1 MAYMFEF
8 PHTRTYDNDLGWLI
22 KHVRSIGEAVQAL
35 EEWKAGEEQ
44 TIEDL
49 QSLLDAL
56 ASGEVP
62 EEVATA
68 ITKWLQ
74 INARDIVGAMVK
86 NVWFGL
92 TMSGYFVAYIPG
104 SWNDIIFKTTG
115 YDFFTSL
122 QEEFGHL
129 VLLSK
134 GGI

>member
-1 MAYMFEF
+1 MSFFEF
-8 PHTRTYDNDLGWLI
+8 PHTRTYDNDLGWII
-22 KHVRSIGEAVQAL
+22 KNMKSSDEAIQAL
-35 EEWKAGEEQ
+35 EAWKESAEG
-44 TIEDL
+44 TIADL

-56 ASGEVP
+56 SSGTVP
-62 EEVATA
+62 QEVADA

-74 INARDIVGAMVK
+74 INARDIVGAMIK

-92 TMSGYFVAYIPG
+92 TMSGYFVAYIPE

-122 QEEFGHL
+122 QEEYGHL

>member
-1 MAYMFEF
+1 MSFFEF
-8 PHTRTYDNDLGWLI
+8 PHTRTYDSDLGWLI
-22 KHVRSIGEAVQAL
+22 KNVKSFDDAIQAL
-35 EEWKAGEEQ
+35 QEWQNNADV
-44 TIEDL
+44 TVADL
-49 QSLLDAL
+49 RALLDAL
-56 ASGEVP
+56 ESGSVP
-62 EEVATA
+62 PEVAAA

-92 TMSGYFVAYIPG
+92 TMSGYFVAYIPE

-122 QEEFGHL
+122 QEEYGHL

>member
-1 MAYMFEF
+1 MSFFEF
-8 PHTRTYDNDLGWLI
+8 PHTRTYDSDLGWLI
-22 KHVRSIGEAVQAL
+22 KNVKSFDDAIQAL
-35 EEWKAGEEQ
+35 QEWQNNADV
-44 TIEDL
+44 TVADL
-49 QSLLDAL
+49 RALLDAL
-56 ASGEVP
+56 ASGSVP
-62 EEVATA
+62 PEVAAA

-92 TMSGYFVAYIPG
+92 TMSGYFVAYIPE
-104 SWNDIIFKTTG
+104 SWNNIIFKTTG

-122 QEEFGHL
+122 QEEYGHL

>member
-1 MAYMFEF
+1 MSFFEF
-8 PHTRTYDNDLGWLI
+8 PNTRTYNNDLGWLI
-22 KHVRSIGEAVQAL
+22 KHVKSFDETIQAL
-35 EEWKAGEEQ
+35 QEWQNNADV
-44 TIEDL
+44 TVSDL
-49 QSLLDAL
+49 RALLDAL
-56 ASGEVP
+56 ASGTVP
-62 EEVATA
+62 PEVAAA

-92 TMSGYFVAYIPG
+92 TMSGYFVAYIPE

-122 QEEFGHL
+122 QEEYGHL

-134 GGI
+134 GGN

>member
-1 MAYMFEF
+1 MSFFEF
-8 PHTRTYDNDLGWLI
+8 PHTRTYDSDLGWLI
-22 KHVRSIGEAVQAL
+22 KNVKSYDDAIKAL
-35 EEWKAGEEQ
+35 QEWQDNANI
-44 TIEDL
+44 TVADL
-49 QSLLDAL
+49 RALLDAL
-56 ASGEVP
+56 ASGSVP
-62 EEVATA
+62 DEVATA

-92 TMSGYFVAYIPG
+92 TLSGYFVAYIPE

-122 QEEFGHL
+122 QEEYGHL

>member
-1 MAYMFEF
+1 MSFFEF
-8 PHTRTYDNDLGWLI
+8 PNTRTYDNDLGWLI
-22 KHVRSIGEAVQAL
+22 KHVKSFDDTIQAL
-35 EEWKAGEEQ
+35 QEWQNNADV
-44 TIEDL
+44 TVADL
-49 QSLLDAL
+49 RALLDAL
-56 ASGEVP
+56 SSGTVP
-62 EEVATA
+62 PEVAAA

-92 TMSGYFVAYIPG
+92 TMSGYFVVYIPE

-122 QEEFGHL
+122 QEEYGHL

-134 GGI
+134 GGN